1 MKGALYGSLRRVGSM
16 GKKKAS
22 RSKSV
27 SNLQALFNPMDDSS
41 LTLPAPAVA
50 PTPAAFEKEN
60 SELSFKYD
68 CDLAVQFSFEQILFG
83 FFLEKCG
90 PR

>member
-1 MKGALYGSLRRVGSM
+1 M

-41 LTLPAPAVA
+41 LTLSAPAVA

-60 SELSFKYD
+60 SEISLKYD
-68 CDLAVQFSFEQILFG
+68 CDLPVQFSSEQILFG